1 MRNRFAVG
9 DTLQVLSPNESF
21 NKEIIVTRLEDLDGS
36 AVFDAK
42 IVQQKL
48 KLYTPVKLAN
58 SGILRIKID

>member
-21 NKEIIVTRLEDLDGS
+21 NKEIIVTRLEDLDGV
-36 AVFDAK
+36 AVTDAK

-48 KLYTPVKLAN
+48 KLFTDVSLDKGDIMRVK
-58 SGILRIKID
+58 S